1 MYEIASCTKLNVLIV
16 DDDYIVIKGLRKLIN
31 WEKLDME
38 VIAIATNGEEA
49 LHKMKTLPVDVVI
62 TDVNMPKLNGIEF
75 VKEARKIQS
84 DFQLIFISGYQS
96 FDYVKSGMDLGAVNY
111 ILKPIDKVEIMDI
124 LESVSTKV
132 KELKKDKHLLNMNHK
147 MILKDWLNRVDSSLE
162 PLDTLEGVKID
173 YLYYLIEIKDHSIET
188 IREVIENS
196 SDFIIVDVFDKF
208 LLLLSLNDIQ
218 PTMVENVY
226 DGAICIKQIQRATSY
241 LELKTHFS
249 ELKNGMK
256 NYRFYYSKASGLNGS
271 FESLKDYLSNSPD
284 NELNKE
290 DIIKLSQL
298 TKRIYKA
305 ISNYQVSELL
315 VRFEEFISLI
325 YFLKI
330 PYVDAVQYFQSI
342 VMFYFSKNK
351 TTDYQIYKIVQ
362 ELGQDTSFDAK
373 IKLMRQTISE
383 KTDNNNK
390 ITLSSTVQEVIKQVH
405 DNYCEDISLK
415 QLSEELHINV
425 MYLGQ
430 LFKKEV
436 GMSLSKYLNYY
447 RIEQAK
453 TLLTQTNLTVAEI
466 GFKVGYQN
474 QAYFYRVFKS
484 SENKSPKEYR
494 NEYLDQIK
502 DNLTIEHYNTG
513 L

>member
-1 MYEIASCTKLNVLIV
+1 MYEVASRTKLNVLIV

-49 LHKMKTLPVDVVI
+49 LKIIKTLPIDVVI

-132 KELKKDKHLLNMNHK
+132 NELKKDKHLLSMNHK
-147 MILKDWLNRVDSSLE
+147 MILKDWLNQFDSSLE
-162 PLDTLEGVKID
+162 PLDTLEDIKNG
-173 YLYYLIEIKDHSIET
+173 YQFYLIETKDNSIET
-188 IREVIENS
+188 IREAIENS
-196 SDFIIVDVFDKF
+196 SDFIIVDVFDNF
-208 LLLLSLNDIQ
+208 LLLLSINNAQ
-218 PTMVENVY
+218 PTTIENINNSTV
-226 DGAICIKQIQRATSY
+226 CIKQLQRATSY
-241 LELKTHFS
+241 LELKKYFS
-249 ELKNGMK
+249 QLKSGMK
-256 NYRFYYSKASGLNGS
+256 NYRFYYSKASGFNGS
-271 FESLKDYLSNSPD
+271 FESLKDYLSNSPH
-284 NELNKE
+284 NEINKE

-315 VRFEEFISLI
+315 VKFEEFISLI

-330 PYVDAVQYFQSI
+330 PYTDAVQYFQSI

-351 TTDYQIYKIVQ
+351 ATEYKIYKIVQ
-362 ELGQDTSFDAK
+362 ELGQDTSFNTK
-373 IKLMRQTISE
+373 VKLMRQTISE
-383 KTDNNNK
+383 KTDNNKKK

-405 DNYCEDISLK
+405 DNYFEDISLK

-484 SENKSPKEYR
+484 AENKSPKEYR

-502 DNLTIEHYNTG
+502 DNRIL
-513 L
+513 